1 MTGEE
6 IECAAESMTRSGG
19 DFLKLELRDDSVETS
34 WCSHAGSDGSEN
46 RVRKGCGTQ
55 QKRQVEQQ
63 SETCK
68 QEGDALL
75 QWWQTVFDQK
85 SGKVAGGHG
94 HSVNPTC

>member
-6 IECAAESMTRSGG
+6 IECAAESMTRGSGG
-19 DFLKLELRDDSVETS
+19 FLKLELRDDNVEAS
-34 WCSHAGSDGSEN
+34 WCSHACSDGSKN

-75 QWWQTVFDQK
+75 QRKQMVFD
-85 SGKVAGGHG
+85 
-94 HSVNPTC
+94 